1 MASIRHEAQNVL
13 SEAREGIAWIAVWKE
28 GRGWKTM
35 PFWAEVENE
44 GTRLTFEEYDT
55 EEIRGILRTDPNA
68 IVVNSYYNNLGDTEN
83 MTRDSLAAAMR
94 WQYNLQQTLLIDK
107 IA

>member
-28 GRGWKTM
+28 GRGWKTT

-44 GTRLTFEEYDT
+44 GTRLTFEECDT
-55 EEIRGILRTDPNA
+55 EEIHEILRTDPNA
-68 IVVNSYYNNLGDTEN
+68 IIVNSYYNNLGDIET
-83 MTRDSLAAAMR
+83 MTRDSLASAMR
-94 WQYNLQQTLLIDK
+94 WQYDIQHALLIDK